1 MRIQTN
7 SLIDQYSLGRT
18 QRSSHRYS
26 GECMLI
32 IICCAALDVW
42 EIPAHPYFICSLGL
56 HHCAFII
63 DHLEFFI
70 IFSFSFVYITVIA
83 IFFFFFFLSF
93 NLPTVIV
100 IIIFLFGNHHSYYF
114 LSLIIVLLFSVVK
127 MTNMPLCPWMA
138 ENQRCL
144 FLISIN
150 KDPHPTSMLCHWHVT
165 VLFGQMINGLDL
177 RSLK

>member
-1 MRIQTN
+1 MINEEYVFALMRIQTN

-83 IFFFFFFLSF
+83 IFFFFFFFVFQSPYC
-93 NLPTVIV
+93 NRDNN
-100 IIIFLFGNHHSYYF
+100 IFVWQP
-114 LSLIIVLLFSVVK
+114 SLLLF
-127 MTNMPLCPWMA
+127 P
-138 ENQRCL
+138 
-144 FLISIN
+144 
-150 KDPHPTSMLCHWHVT
+150 
-165 VLFGQMINGLDL
+165 
-177 RSLK
+177 